1 MVIFE
6 PVEHAYMN
14 KILHFLLL
22 EDVPTDAQII
32 EHELRKGNFLFVL
45 KRVTTEKAFREAL
58 EEFKPDI
65 ILADYKLPVFDG
77 ISALRIAE
85 KNCPDIPFIFVSGYR
100 GEELAVE
107 SLKSGAKDYI
117 LKENLLRLVPS
128 VRLALSERQEQIKR
142 RQAEEALRKSK
153 ASLDNAQ
160 RIAHIGNWEW
170 DIVKNQVLGSDEFYR
185 IFGLTPQAFVGTHES
200 FIEYVHPED
209 IEFVKKSVYEA
220 LYERKPYN
228 IEFRIGL
235 PDNSEKIVHSQGE
248 VVFDDTGKAIQMN
261 GIIQDLT
268 ERKQIAYQLE
278 KQRNHLEDL
287 NDKLAAT
294 NKELDAFSYSVSHD
308 LSAPLN
314 RIAGF
319 CDILMEDYAD
329 KLDERGKNYLHR
341 VITNG
346 KYMAQLIKDML
357 YFARAIRGKKNDKTI
372 NLSALAKKIA
382 NELQENQTGR
392 QVEFIIADELVTKGD
407 PQLMQIVLD
416 NLLRNAW
423 KFTGKRPHARIE
435 FGETQ
440 KDGKQIY
447 FVRDNGVG
455 FDMANVDKLFN
466 PFKRLH
472 STADFE
478 GNGIG
483 LATVRRIIKRHN
495 GRIWAE
501 GVVDQGATFY
511 FTL

>member
-1 MVIFE
+1 M
-6 PVEHAYMN
+6 
-14 KILHFLLL
+14 
-22 EDVPTDAQII
+22 Q
-32 EHELRKGNFLFVL
+32 FV
-45 KRVTTEKAFREAL
+45 V
-58 EEFKPDI
+58 
-65 ILADYKLPVFDG
+65 
-77 ISALRIAE
+77 
-85 KNCPDIPFIFVSGYR
+85 
-100 GEELAVE
+100 
-107 SLKSGAKDYI
+107 
-117 LKENLLRLVPS
+117 
-128 VRLALSERQEQIKR
+128 
-142 RQAEEALRKSK
+142 
-153 ASLDNAQ
+153 
-160 RIAHIGNWEW
+160 
-170 DIVKNQVLGSDEFYR
+170 
-185 IFGLTPQAFVGTHES
+185 
-200 FIEYVHPED
+200 
-209 IEFVKKSVYEA
+209 
-220 LYERKPYN
+220 
-228 IEFRIGL
+228 
-235 PDNSEKIVHSQGE
+235 
-248 VVFDDTGKAIQMN
+248 
-261 GIIQDLT
+261 
-268 ERKQIAYQLE
+268 
-278 KQRNHLEDL
+278 
-287 NDKLAAT
+287 
-294 NKELDAFSYSVSHD
+294 
-308 LSAPLN
+308 
-314 RIAGF
+314 
-319 CDILMEDYAD
+319 
-329 KLDERGKNYLHR
+329 
-341 VITNG
+341 
-346 KYMAQLIKDML
+346 
-357 YFARAIRGKKNDKTI
+357 KKNDKTI